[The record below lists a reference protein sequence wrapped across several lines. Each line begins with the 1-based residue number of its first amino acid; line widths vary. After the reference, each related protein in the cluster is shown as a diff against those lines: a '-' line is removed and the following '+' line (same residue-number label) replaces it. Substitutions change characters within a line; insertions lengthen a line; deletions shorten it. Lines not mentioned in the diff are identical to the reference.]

1 MRRPRPN
8 LILIPLLL
16 AGLLTGEPAVAQTL
30 RLGGTGGAMPMA
42 EHLAEAY
49 AAQGGPTFEIVPDL
63 GSSGAIRAA
72 GDGVIDL
79 AISSRELKTEELARG
94 LKSAPLART
103 PLVLITSHRS
113 PGAIKSV
120 DLPGLFASENPTWP
134 DGSPVRLILRPKSE
148 TDTAIFI
155 AQFPG
160 MAEALDAARQRPEIP
175 VAATDQDNASA
186 AEDLPGSLVQS
197 GLSQIVTEKR
207 NVRLVA
213 IDGVEPTLENLEKGV
228 YPYEKR
234 YYLVYADKTA
244 TAAQGLLA
252 FLRSEQGRLSL
263 RETGSLTVAE

>member
-1 MRRPRPN
+1 MRHPRAN
-8 LILIPLLL
+8 LAIITLFFAVL
-16 AGLLTGEPAVAQTL
+16 AGAPSVAETL

-113 PGAIKSV
+113 PGAIKSI

-213 IDGVEPTLENLEKGV
+213 IDGVEPSLENFERGV
-228 YPYEKR
+228 YPYEKH
-234 YYLVYADKTA
+234 YYLVYAEKTA
-244 TAAQGLLA
+244 AAAQALLD
-252 FLRSEQGRLSL
+252 FLQSEQGRSAL
-263 RETGSLTVAE
+263 REAGSLSVGE